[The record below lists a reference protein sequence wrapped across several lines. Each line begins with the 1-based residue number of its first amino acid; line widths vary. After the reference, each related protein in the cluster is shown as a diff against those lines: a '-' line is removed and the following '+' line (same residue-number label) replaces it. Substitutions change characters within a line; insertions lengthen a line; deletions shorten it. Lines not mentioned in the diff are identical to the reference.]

1 MEQIGAG
8 MTLWDA
14 LGEVEDHRGYQGRRY
29 PLQSMLAI
37 TLAAMLAG
45 RTSLAGVARWGRQLT
60 RKGLEAFGIDRKKAP
75 CHATYHNAF
84 KGLDIVGLE
93 ESLSGWVRVSC
104 GEEALG
110 HVALDGKSLRGS
122 ASLDGPAVH
131 LLAAYSETLKG
142 VVKERTAP
150 AETNAISAALK
161 LLRGKVLKGAVMTGD
176 AMFAQKEIC
185 EEILEGEGNYFFVV
199 KENQPRLQEDIQSL
213 FSEPFSPLS
222 ARLQR

>member
-1 MEQIGAG
+1 MEQIDAG

-37 TLAAMLAG
+37 ALVAMLAG
-45 RTSLAGVARWGRQLT
+45 RTSLAGIARWGRQLT

-75 CHATYHNAF
+75 CHATYHNVF
-84 KGLDIVGLE
+84 KGLDINGLE
-93 ESLSGWVRVSC
+93 EVLSCWIRASG

-110 HVALDGKSLRGS
+110 HVALDGKSLCGS
-122 ASLDGPAVH
+122 ASLEGPAVH
-131 LLAAYSETLKG
+131 LLAAYSEALKG
-142 VVKERTAP
+142 VVEELAVP
-150 AETNAISAALK
+150 AETNEISVALT
-161 LLRGKVLKGAVMTGD
+161 LLRGKILKGAILTGD

-185 EEILEGEGNYFFVV
+185 EEILEGEGDYFFVV
-199 KENQPRLQEDIQSL
+199 KGNQPRLREDIEAL

-222 ARLQR
+222 AGLPG